1 MPIYWEKR
9 VGGIQEANS
18 DIEEDDEG
26 CQIQKPQMKNDEDKK
41 QIKYPTVNI
50 VFIFVLQKNN
60 NYISVGFGMEKS
72 TNDMSSVSAELTI
85 VFARSSR
92 IFAQSS

>member
-1 MPIYWEKR
+1 VLLVTIEMFETNPMLFNVNKLKPYKYMEFEVLKKEQQMPIYWEKR

-41 QIKYPTVNI
+41 QIKYPTMNI
-50 VFIFVLQKNN
+50 VFIFVL
-60 NYISVGFGMEKS
+60 
-72 TNDMSSVSAELTI
+72 
-85 VFARSSR
+85 
-92 IFAQSS
+92 